1 MKGSTYT
8 MILGA
13 QLADKLISED
23 DLADMNADAINDVI
37 SWAICL

>member
-1 MKGSTYT
+1 

-23 DLADMNADAINDVI
+23 DLADMNPVVRNEVILWVRVIN
-37 SWAICL
+37 SM